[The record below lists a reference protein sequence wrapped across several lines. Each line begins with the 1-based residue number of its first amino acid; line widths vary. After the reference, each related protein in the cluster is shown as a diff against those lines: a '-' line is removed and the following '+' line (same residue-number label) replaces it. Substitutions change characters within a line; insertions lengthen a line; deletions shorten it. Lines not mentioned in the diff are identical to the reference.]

1 MDPFVGEIRLLP
13 YNFAPQ
19 GWADCN
25 GAVLSISENE
35 TLFQLIGTT
44 YGGDGVS
51 TFGLP
56 DMRGRV
62 PIHAGTPP
70 GMSTYMIGQL
80 SGTETVTLIP
90 GNLPSHTHTLSATTA
105 LADTGTPGGS
115 VVLGALSGNTMY
127 TNSIDGINSGAL
139 GSATIGTA
147 GNTQP
152 HENRMP
158 TLTMRYC
165 ICTSGVF
172 PPQN

>member
-13 YNFAPQ
+13 YNFAPL

-25 GAVLSISENE
+25 GALMPISENE
-35 TLFQLIGTT
+35 VLFQLIGTT
-44 YGGDGVS
+44 YGGDGTN
-51 TFGLP
+51 TFALP

-62 PIHAGTPP
+62 PIHAGSPT
-70 GMSTYMIGQL
+70 GMGTYEIGQL
-80 SGTETVTLIP
+80 SGSESVTLLT
-90 GNLPSHTHTLSATTA
+90 GNLPSHTHTLNATTT

-115 VVLGALSGNTMY
+115 VALGALSGNTMY
-127 TNSIDGINSGAL
+127 TNSIQGVNSGAL
-139 GSATIGTA
+139 GSTTIGMA

-172 PPQN
+172 PSQG